1 MWKEHY
7 RVGSDLIDTQHQ
19 ELFKRVS
26 KFIQVVQGSEP
37 WEDRLEQVQDTLV
50 FMQHYVIIHFADEE
64 ELQEEMGYPELEKH
78 RKIHEDFKAEIQQF
92 AMMVKREGFDEEKV
106 QEFSAKVMTWLIM
119 HVGREDQKIGEFLRQ
134 GEAAHES

>member
-19 ELFKRVS
+19 ELFRRVS
-26 KFIQVVQGSEP
+26 AFIKVVQSDRP
-37 WEDRLEQVQDTLV
+37 WEERLEEVEETLV

-64 ELQEEMGYPELEKH
+64 QLQQEIGYPGFEKH
-78 RKIHEDFKAEIQQF
+78 RQIHENFKAEVQAF
-92 AMMVKREGFDEEKV
+92 AKTVELEGFNEEKV

-119 HVGREDQKIGEFLRQ
+119 HVGREDQKIGEFLRSK
-134 GEAAHES
+134 EVTN

>member
-26 KFIQVVQGSEP
+26 RFIKVVQGDEP
-37 WEDRLEQVQDTLV
+37 WEERLEQVKETLV

-64 ELQEEMGYPELEKH
+64 NLQKEIGYPELERH
-78 RKIHEDFKAEIQQF
+78 TRIHESFKGEIQEF
-92 AMMVKREGFDEEKV
+92 AQTVEREGFDEEKV

-119 HVGREDQKIGEFLRQ
+119 HVGREDQKIGEFLRSR
-134 GEAAHES
+134 GGHK

>member
-1 MWKEHY
+1 MSMWKEHY

-26 KFIQVVQGSEP
+26 KFIQVVQGDGP
-37 WEDRLEQVQDTLV
+37 WEERLEQVKETLI

-64 ELQEEMGYPELEKH
+64 ELQREIGYPELAKH
-78 RKIHEDFKAEIQQF
+78 TQIHEDFKAEIREF
-92 AMMVKREGFDEEKV
+92 AQTVQREGFDEEKV

-119 HVGREDQKIGEFLRQ
+119 HVGREDQKIGEFLRSR
-134 GEAAHES
+134 GGHK

>member
-26 KFIQVVQGSEP
+26 RFINVVQGDEP
-37 WEDRLEQVQDTLV
+37 WEERLERVQDTLV

-64 ELQEEMGYPELEKH
+64 DLQKEIGYPELERH
-78 RKIHEDFKAEIQQF
+78 TRIHADFKAEIQKF
-92 AMMVKREGFDEEKV
+92 AQAVESEGFDEEKV

-119 HVGREDQKIGEFLRQ
+119 HVGKEDQKIGEFLRSQ
-134 GEAAHES
+134 GGHK

>member
-26 KFIQVVQGSEP
+26 SFIRVVQGDGP
-37 WEDRLEQVQDTLV
+37 WVERLAQVQETLV
-50 FMQHYVIIHFADEE
+50 FMQHYVVIHFADEE
-64 ELQEEMGYPELEKH
+64 KLQAEIGYPELERH
-78 RKIHEDFKAEIQQF
+78 RKIHDDFKAEIQAF
-92 AMMVKREGFDEEKV
+92 AQTVEREGFDEEKV

-119 HVGREDQKIGEFLRQ
+119 HVGREDQKIGEFLRSQ
-134 GEAAHES
+134 GGHK

>member
-7 RVGSDLIDTQHQ
+7 RVGSELIDSQHQ

-26 KFIQVVQGSEP
+26 SFIKVVQSDGP
-37 WEDRLEQVQDTLV
+37 WEDRLEKVKETLV

-64 ELQEEMGYPELEKH
+64 ELQREIGYPELERH
-78 RKIHEDFKAEIQQF
+78 ARIHANFKTEIEEF
-92 AMMVKREGFDEEKV
+92 AQTVEREGFDEEKV

-119 HVGREDQKIGEFLRQ
+119 HVGREDQKIGEFIRA
-134 GEAAHES
+134 GGDRK